1 MSIGTEISRLENAKA
16 AITTAIA
23 GKGVTVPSGTK
34 LDSMAALIDNIQA
47 GGGANELLEWFGGS
61 KYYTTTVTPISN
73 VSQITITPD
82 DATILDSPKF
92 LLVTQDILAARNV
105 MKTRAIARA
114 PSVDY
119 HVSAV
124 IAFSIGQ
131 VCLRCFAH
139 VGAYDGD
146 DGGQYGGT
154 YSDTKGGDAF
164 DGSHDITISGGMTL
178 SVNIPN
184 GGHSFKGGQ
193 PYRVLLIG

>member
-1 MSIGTEISRLENAKA
+1 MAEYLTNTTDLTKVASAIREKGGTTDPLIYPDGFV
-16 AITTAIA
+16 TAIE
-23 GKGVTVPSGTK
+23 S
-34 LDSMAALIDNIQA
+34 IQA

-61 KYYTTTVTPISN
+61 KYYTTTVTPTSN

-114 PSVDY
+114 PSLDY

-131 VCLRCFAH
+131 VCLRCFAY
-139 VGAYDGD
+139 VSSYDGG
-146 DGGQYGGT
+146 DGGTQRGGT
-154 YSDTKGGDAF
+154 YSDTNGGDAF

-184 GGHSFKGGQ
+184 SGYSFKGGQ
-193 PYRVLLIG
+193 PYKVLLIG